1 MSARFTR
8 AFGPVELAYSCRV
21 GEKRLAY
28 RVEYRIKRLAREKK
42 EFIVSRNLS
51 IGKLIEFL
59 KIPKQSPDNNH
70 GTAAG

>member
-1 MSARFTR
+1 LSARFTR
-8 AFGPVELAYSCRV
+8 AFGPVKLAYSCRV

>member
-1 MSARFTR
+1 
-8 AFGPVELAYSCRV
+8 V
-21 GEKRLAY
+21 GEKSLAY

-59 KIPKQSPDNNH
+59 KIPKQSPDDNH